1 MALPQLS
8 QDDQLRVLLHQ
19 AFAKPHTE
27 LFLQSLER
35 LLPGPEALRE
45 ALQAPPWLPDRALW
59 LAASLAVSPGSSADQ
74 WPAST
79 FKIKLSRPLAST
91 MTSSVPQTSQLT
103 LSRRL
108 SVD

>member
-19 AFAKPHTE
+19 AFAKPHTP

-45 ALQAPPWLPDRALW
+45 ALSAPPWLPDRALW
-59 LAASLAVSPGSSADQ
+59 LAGSLVVSPGSSAAQ
-74 WPAST
+74 WPVSMPRTKPSKPSASMT
-79 FKIKLSRPLAST
+79 
-91 MTSSVPQTSQLT
+91 TSSVQLT
-103 LSRRL
+103 QRRTLSL
-108 SVD
+108 PSLED